1 MRGITEKRRPQLA
14 ACLLASALAAG
25 CGGGERQDAS
35 EEEGSYRVEVVSAS
49 FPSEQRLAGRAT
61 MKVAVRNVDSKAV
74 PNVAM
79 TVKTGARTPGG
90 APTAFG
96 QSVDDPRLAE
106 DERPVW
112 IVDKGPDGGTTAY
125 TNTWALGRLSPG
137 QTKTFEWQ
145 VTPVEAGRYT
155 VSYEAA
161 PGLAG
166 RARLASGS
174 KASGRFRVAID
185 DAPQDASVGP
195 DGEVIRK

>member
-1 MRGITEKRRPQLA
+1 MRLA
-14 ACLLASALAAG
+14 ACLLSSVLIAG
-25 CGGGERQDAS
+25 CGGGQRQDAN
-35 EEEGSYRVEVVSAS
+35 EEEGSYRVEVTSAS
-49 FPSEQRLAGRAT
+49 FPSEQRLAGRAS
-61 MKVAVRNVDSKAV
+61 MKVEVRNVDSKAV

-90 APTAFG
+90 APSAFG
-96 QSVDDPRLAE
+96 QSVDDPRLAQ

-112 IVDKGPDGGTTAY
+112 IVDRGPTGGQTAY
-125 TNTWALGRLSPG
+125 TNTWALGRLAPG

-145 VTPVEAGRYT
+145 VTPVQPGRYT
-155 VSYEAA
+155 VSYEVA

-185 DAPQDASVGP
+185 DAPQDASVGAN
-195 DGEVIRK
+195 GEVVRK